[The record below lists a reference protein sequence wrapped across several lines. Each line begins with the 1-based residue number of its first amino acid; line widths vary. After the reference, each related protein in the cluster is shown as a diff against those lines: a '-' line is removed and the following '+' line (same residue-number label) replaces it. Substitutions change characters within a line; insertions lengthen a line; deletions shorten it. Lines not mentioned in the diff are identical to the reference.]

1 MGLGMSGFNIDGYV
15 TVPER
20 IALFYKRYPEGSLQM
35 DAPEFVQ
42 VDGKQWVIGRAY
54 AYRTPDDQRPGIG
67 TAWEVI
73 PGTTPFTRG
82 SEIMNLESSAW
93 GRCIGSLGIGI
104 DKSIATYDEIEAAR
118 TRNTTPL
125 AGGFIVKTTEAIP
138 DDPWQTQTDT
148 PAPSYKAPTKG
159 SSMYPATPGQVKAI
173 HAILGKQGT
182 RDDLDKLAAVN
193 AWLTSMNKE
202 PVTAI
207 SEVNKHDASGL
218 IDSLQ
223 TPP

>member
-1 MGLGMSGFNIDGYV
+1 MTGFNMDGYV

-35 DAPEFVQ
+35 DPPEFTQ
-42 VDGKQWVIGRAY
+42 VEGKQYVIGRAY
-54 AYRTPDDQRPGIG
+54 AYRTPDDARPGIG

-104 DKSIATYDEIEAAR
+104 DKSIATYDEIEAAKAR
-118 TRNTTPL
+118 
-125 AGGFIVKTTEAIP
+125 GKVVQTTEAIP
-138 DDPWQTQTDT
+138 NDPWQTDT
-148 PAPSYKAPTKG
+148 PAPAHKTVSKG
-159 SSMYPATPGQVKAI
+159 SSMYPATEGQVKAI

-182 RDDLDKLAAVN
+182 RADIDKLAAVN
-193 AWLTSMNKE
+193 AWLISMNKE
-202 PVTAI
+202 AVNSIT
-207 SEVNKHDASGL
+207 EVNKHDASGL

>member
-1 MGLGMSGFNIDGYV
+1 VSGFNIDGYV

-35 DAPEFVQ
+35 DPPEFVQ

-54 AYRTPDDQRPGIG
+54 AYRTPEDTRPGVG
-67 TAWEVI
+67 TAWEII

-104 DKSIATYDEIEAAR
+104 DKSIATYDEIEAAKA
-118 TRNTTPL
+118 RNSV
-125 AGGFIVKTTEAIP
+125 VKTTEAIP
-138 DDPWQTQTDT
+138 NDPWQTDT
-148 PAPSYKAPTKG
+148 AAPQYKAVSKG
-159 SSMYPATPGQVKAI
+159 SSMYPATEGQVKAI

-182 RDDLDKLAAVN
+182 KDDLDKLAAVN
-193 AWLTSMNKE
+193 AWLASMNK
-202 PVTAI
+202 PAVTSI
-207 SEVNKHDASGL
+207 TEVNKHDASGL

-223 TPP
+223 VAT

>member
-1 MGLGMSGFNIDGYV
+1 MSGFNIDGYV

-54 AYRTPDDQRPGIG
+54 AYRTPEDQRPGIG

-104 DKSIATYDEIEAAR
+104 DKSIATYDEIEAAKA
-118 TRNTTPL
+118 RNT
-125 AGGFIVKTTEAIP
+125 VVRTTEAIP
-138 DDPWQTQTDT
+138 DDPWQTEAPT
-148 PAPSYKAPTKG
+148 PQYKATTKG
-159 SSMYPATPGQVKAI
+159 SSMYPATEGQVKAI

-182 RDDLDKLAAVN
+182 RDDVDKLAAVN
-193 AWLTSMNKE
+193 AWLISMNK
-202 PVTAI
+202 PAVASIT
-207 SEVNKHDASGL
+207 EVNKHDASGL